1 MNNLDGVIL
10 NIYQETSYNGKSV
23 SNFVEEESI
32 FIECDFTSANIHGAV
47 ITDAIFIACNFS
59 KANLG
64 LCTAFRTK
72 FISCEFDSTLFK
84 GSNLESSV
92 FINCNIKNCDFTS
105 EASGGKGIFN
115 DITTEGCTVE
125 GTFPEE

>member
-1 MNNLDGVIL
+1 M
-10 NIYQETSYNGKSV
+10 NIYQGTSYNGKAS
-23 SNFVEEESI
+23 SSFVEEESI

-47 ITDAIFIACNFS
+47 ITDAIFISCNFS

-72 FISCEFDSTLFK
+72 FISCEFDETLFK

-92 FINCNIKNCDFTS
+92 FINCTIKNCDFTS
-105 EASGGKGIFN
+105 ETSGGKGIFS
-115 DITTEGCTVE
+115 DITLEECTVD
-125 GTFPEE
+125 GSFPKE